1 MANFPKGE
9 TLSNKNPFLWNWMS
23 TNDTFDNWYYN
34 CVLSQIIEACSMK
47 TIYRNDFILMYKN
60 IFQYKVNYFSVNP
73 NNNDWC
79 W

>member
-9 TLSNKNPFLWNWMS
+9 RLSNKNPFLWNWMS

-34 CVLSQIIEACSMK
+34 CVLPQIIEAWSMK

-60 IFQYKVNYFSVNP
+60 IFQYKVNYFSVNL
-73 NNNDWC
+73 NKNDWC